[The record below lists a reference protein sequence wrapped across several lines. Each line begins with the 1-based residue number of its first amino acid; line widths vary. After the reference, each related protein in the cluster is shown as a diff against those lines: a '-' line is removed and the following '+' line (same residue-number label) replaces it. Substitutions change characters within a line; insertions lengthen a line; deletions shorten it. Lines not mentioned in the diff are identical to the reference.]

1 MKVAEV
7 FAEPF
12 ARVLIPCIAMKK
24 MAASNILIV
33 GVPGLGVEIGTCF
46 PLTPK
51 YGHILTAVCS

>member
-1 MKVAEV
+1 MKVAEI
-7 FAEPF
+7 FAEPS

-46 PLTPK
+46 SLTPSMT
-51 YGHILTAVCS
+51 IS